1 MADKVQGKNII
12 LYKSV
17 GSTNTAFACS
27 TNCTFNVQVSQKDV
41 TSQSSAWFNE
51 YKIDVATWGVNCEG
65 IVTLSGY
72 SYADML
78 ATQLAR
84 TAINVKFSID
94 NGVDGVVVLAGSAI
108 ITSIS
113 INAPYKDI
121 STYSVSLQGIGA
133 YTIS

>member
-27 TNCTFNVQVSQKDV
+27 TNCTFDVQVSQKDV

-51 YKIDVATWGVNCEG
+51 YKIDVASWSVTCDG
-65 IVTLSGY
+65 IVTLGGY

-84 TAINVKFSID
+84 NTINIKFSID
-94 NGVDGVVVLAGSAI
+94 NGADGFVILGGTAI

-113 INAPYKDI
+113 LTAPYKDI
-121 STYSVSLQGIGA
+121 STYSITLQGVGA
-133 YTIS
+133 YTIT